1 MLWRLAVKS
10 EVWVKFILTLDC
22 SWHLHNKTVI
32 SFLPGCARQTESHS
46 NSIPRF
52 LIEIYAGKVV
62 SLAWEPPDSGE
73 NGYDVPENI
82 AAGLISS
89 ALPGLPGLTGLTG
102 SVYTWT
108 RITLVE
114 VIKRSARGCKGVV
127 SLGDNLLKD
136 SLTFIAL
143 CSSLRGHGASDQ
155 VEHFYS
161 FRNTF
166 PHILPS
172 LPSLSQAPSDCWL
185 QSLSQR

>member
-1 MLWRLAVKS
+1 MGLVRHQLSRLELFSASLRRILVSNQGKKFVKLLWRLAVKS

-73 NGYDVPENI
+73 NGYEVPENI
-82 AAGLISS
+82 AAWLIST
-89 ALPGLPGLTGLTG
+89 ALPWRPGPTG
-102 SVYTWT
+102 SLHRGDTWT

-114 VIKRSARGCKGVV
+114 VIKRSASEEVV
-127 SLGDNLLKD
+127 K
-136 SLTFIAL
+136 AL
-143 CSSLRGHGASDQ
+143 SVLETIYWRTH
-155 VEHFYS
+155 
-161 FRNTF
+161 
-166 PHILPS
+166 
-172 LPSLSQAPSDCWL
+172 
-185 QSLSQR
+185 